1 MLFFARNSLRT
12 LAITTVAIAGWSRM
26 AAGQVTPVSVTAKAG
41 AYAHVDPTP
50 FGTMTY
56 DEYFG
61 PLGPF
66 NLSEHQYEEI
76 PGGHSCDVLG
86 TCVGGVNAGG
96 ASGSATMHIN
106 WIPNDPFPPQPPAP
120 PHSGTFGGYGMFRY
134 SFMLAGPATLSVTV
148 TTTSNTSGS
157 AEEILNAMAINH
169 SLGVNNQF
177 TEVPV
182 VGVTQ
187 QNYQLGAGFHI
198 LLMEHYPNLG
208 VSPWPSTNV
217 FAQTVVDFQISAP
230 AGNGDLN
237 CSGSLTVADI
247 QPMVLALT
255 DPAQYAAN
263 FNCQQNGDMNG
274 DGQVNGRDL
283 QLFVDALVP

>member
-1 MLFFARNSLRT
+1 MSYFSRNCPWT
-12 LAITTVAIAGWSRM
+12 LAITAVAIAGRIGT
-26 AAGQVTPVSVTAKAG
+26 AAAQVTPVSVTAKAG

-61 PLGPF
+61 SLGPF
-66 NLSEHQYEEI
+66 NLSEHQFEEI
-76 PGGHSCDVLG
+76 PGGHSCDVLA
-86 TCVGGVNAGG
+86 TCIGGVNAGG
-96 ASGSATMHIN
+96 ASGSATMQIN
-106 WIPNDPFPPQPPAP
+106 WIATDPAPGGNP
-120 PHSGTFGGYGMFRY
+120 PHSGTFGGNGYFRY
-134 SFMLAGPATLSVTV
+134 SFMLASPATLSVTV
-148 TTTSNTSGS
+148 TTTSNTSGA
-157 AEEILNAMAINH
+157 AEQILNAMAINH

-187 QNYQLGAGFHI
+187 QNYPLAAGFHI

-208 VSPWPSTNV
+208 VSPWPTTNV
-217 FAQTVVDFQISAP
+217 FAQTVIDFQIYAP

-255 DPAQYAAN
+255 DPVQYSAN